1 MKRSLH
7 VLFVTYG
14 MPQPT
19 ATGARIR
26 DFSLI
31 REVAKRHRVSVLSL
45 LEFPEEADSARAL
58 LEITPDVRWTVAPP
72 VASWRTL
79 ADLSTAIASR
89 RPLATQG
96 YWNDDFSALVT
107 RTIVEWRPDIVEV
120 EHSFLAPYR
129 RAIPRNGATRTVL
142 SFHNF
147 AERQYQSMRRMRLG
161 PASRAGYFMK
171 ALLMQRWES
180 REARHFDSCI
190 AVSEL
195 DAAELRRRLPA
206 LRVHVV
212 DNGVDASRLRPL
224 TEQGDSE
231 TILFVGT
238 LRYAPNL
245 DAVKFLRS
253 EVWPHVRRARPE
265 ARLVIVGQLPA
276 EPDEALESGDG
287 VQVMGA
293 VNDVTPY
300 YRRASVVV
308 APLRAGGGTRLKVLE
323 AMAVGRP
330 VVSTTVGCEGL
341 DVHDGA
347 ELLMADDPIEFAQLV
362 VQLLCDPGRR
372 AQLASKA
379 RALIERRYD
388 WPIIGEKLLAA
399 YAEIAA

>member
-1 MKRSLH
+1 MKQSLH

-45 LEFPEEADSARAL
+45 LEFPEEADLAHSL
-58 LEITPDVRWTVAPP
+58 LEITPDVRWTVASPTH
-72 VASWRTL
+72 SWRTL

-96 YWNDDFSALVT
+96 YWNSDFSALVT
-107 RTIVEWRPDIVEV
+107 RTIGAWRPDIVEV

-129 RAIPRNGATRTVL
+129 RAIPGNRATRTVL

-147 AERQYQSMRRMRLG
+147 AERQYRSMRHMRLG
-161 PASRAGYFMK
+161 PASRAGYFVK

-195 DAAELRRRLPA
+195 DAAELRRRLPDQ
-206 LRVHVV
+206 RVHVI
-212 DNGVDASRLRPL
+212 DNGVDASRLQPL
-224 TEQGDSE
+224 AEPGDSE

-245 DAVKFLRS
+245 DAVKFLRAQ
-253 EVWPHVRRARPE
+253 VWPYVRRACPR
-265 ARLVIVGQLPA
+265 AKLVIVGQLPQD
-276 EPDEALESGDG
+276 PDEFLRDSDG
-287 VQVMGA
+287 VDVMGA
-293 VNDVTPY
+293 VDDLTPY
-300 YRRASVVV
+300 YRRAAVVV

-347 ELLMADDPIEFAQLV
+347 ELLMADEPIAFAQHV
-362 VQLLCDPGRR
+362 VQLLGDPRRR
-372 AQLASKA
+372 AQLASRA
-379 RALIERRYD
+379 RALVERRYD

-399 YAEIAA
+399 YEEIAA